1 MYADLKYLFKKK
13 EKFQISLLLIG
24 SIIMAFFEVV
34 GVASILPFMSMV
46 LDPDQISSNQILSF
60 LFNFF
65 KFDNVETFLFY
76 SGVAVLVL
84 LAFSNFF
91 SAFMYWA
98 ITYFSKMQ
106 GHIISMRLLK
116 HYLSNNYLFFIERN
130 SSDLG
135 KNILSEID
143 RVVKGVVLQA
153 LQAISKAI
161 LTIVVFTFLIYINPF
176 IAIISVLSIGGAYFI
191 FYIISRSYLSTIG
204 EKQSIALFH
213 RYRTV
218 DEAMMGIKDIKLKS
232 LERNFIGRFRQPS
245 IDNARFSAQ
254 GLVIAILPRYLL
266 ETVAFG
272 GIISIILIL
281 LSNDVL
287 ISEIIPVLS
296 LYAVAGYRLLPAVQN
311 IYSAQS
317 MIKYNRPALMIII
330 NDLKEIETE
339 EKNELSNEVDQMIK
353 FDKKITVNDIFFK
366 YPKSKKNVIDGIS
379 LSILKNTSI
388 GFAGSTGSGKT
399 TLIDVILGL
408 LDTKKGN
415 IIVDET
421 IINNQNL
428 LSWQNKI
435 SYVPQTIFLIDESIS
450 SNIAF
455 GIKREE
461 IDHDKVAKAAQLAN
475 LDRFVEDLPEKYDTL
490 VGENGVKLSGG
501 QRQRIGIARALY
513 NEPEVLVLDEA
524 TSALDGITE
533 NYVMEA
539 IESLSNKLTLII
551 VAHRI
556 TTIENC
562 DMIYFLEEGKIKD
575 YGTYNELISKNSQ
588 FKKMAS

>member
-1 MYADLKYLFKKK
+1 
-13 EKFQISLLLIG
+13 
-24 SIIMAFFEVV
+24 MAFFEVV

-46 LDPDQISSNQILSF
+46 LDPDQISSNQVLSF

-65 KFDNVETFLFY
+65 NFNDVETFLFY

-116 HYLSNNYLFFIERN
+116 HYLSNNYLFFLERN

-161 LTIVVFTFLIYINPF
+161 LTIVVLAFLIYINPV
-176 IAIISVLSIGGAYFI
+176 IAIMTILSIGGAYLF
-191 FYIISRSYLSTIG
+191 FYIITRSYLSRIG
-204 EKQSIALFH
+204 EKQSIALFN
-213 RYRTV
+213 RFRTV

-254 GLVIAILPRYLL
+254 SLVIAILPRYLL

-317 MIKYNRPALMIII
+317 MIKYNHPALMIII
-330 NDLKEIETE
+330 NDLKEIEDAG
-339 EKNELSNEVDQMIK
+339 KNKQSNKEDQKII
-353 FDKKITVNDIFFK
+353 FDKKITLDNILFK
-366 YPKSKKNVIDGIS
+366 YPKSKKNVIDGVS
-379 LSILKNTSI
+379 LSIKKNTSV

-399 TLIDVILGL
+399 TLIDIILGL
-408 LDTKKGN
+408 LNPMDGKFM
-415 IIVDET
+415 IDDIVID
-421 IINNQNL
+421 NNNL

-435 SYVPQTIFLIDESIS
+435 SFVPQMIFLIDESIR

-455 GIKREE
+455 GIEPND
-461 IDHDKVAKAAQLAN
+461 IDQDKVVKAAKLAN
-475 LDRFVEDLPEKYDTL
+475 LDSFVSDLPEKYNTL

-539 IESLSNKLTLII
+539 IESLSNKLTLIT

-556 TTIENC
+556 STIENC
-562 DMIYFLEEGKIKD
+562 DMIYFLEDGKIKD
-575 YGTYNELISKNSQ
+575 YGNFSQLISKNAQ
-588 FKKMAS
+588 FKEMAS

>member
-1 MYADLKYLFKKK
+1 
-13 EKFQISLLLIG
+13 
-24 SIIMAFFEVV
+24 MAFFEVV

-60 LFNFF
+60 LYNFF
-65 KFDNVETFLFY
+65 NFDNVETFLFY

-84 LAFSNFF
+84 LALSNFF

-161 LTIVVFTFLIYINPF
+161 LTIVVLAFLIYINPI
-176 IAIISVLSIGGAYFI
+176 IAIATILSIGGAYLF
-191 FYIISRSYLSTIG
+191 FYIITRSYLSRIG

-213 RYRTV
+213 RFRTV

-254 GLVIAILPRYLL
+254 SLVIAILPRYLL

-317 MIKYNRPALMIII
+317 MIKYNHPALMIII
-330 NDLKEIETE
+330 NDLKEIEHAG
-339 EKNELSNEVDQMIK
+339 KNKQSNKVSQKII
-353 FDKKITVNDIFFK
+353 FDKKITLNNILYK
-366 YPKSKKNVIDGIS
+366 YPKSKKNVIDGVS
-379 LSILKNTSI
+379 LSINKNTSV

-399 TLIDVILGL
+399 TLIDIILGL
-408 LDTKKGN
+408 LNPMNGN
-415 IIVDET
+415 VMIDDIVID
-421 IINNQNL
+421 NNNL

-435 SYVPQTIFLIDESIS
+435 SFVPQMIFLIDESIR

-455 GIKREE
+455 GIEPNQ
-461 IDHDKVAKAAQLAN
+461 IDQDKVVKAAKLAN
-475 LDRFVEDLPEKYDTL
+475 LDSFVNDLPEKYNTL

-539 IESLSNKLTLII
+539 IESLSKKLTLIT

-556 TTIENC
+556 STIENC
-562 DMIYFLEEGKIKD
+562 DMIYFLEDGKIKD
-575 YGTYNELISKNSQ
+575 YGTFSQLISKNAQ

>member
-353 FDKKITVNDIFFK
+353 FDRKITVNDIFFK

-408 LDTKKGN
+408 LDPKKGN
-415 IIVDET
+415 IIVDDT

>member
-65 KFDNVETFLFY
+65 NFDNVETFLFY

-330 NDLKEIETE
+330 NDLKEIKIE

-366 YPKSKKNVIDGIS
+366 YPKSEKNVIDGIS

-408 LDTKKGN
+408 LDPKKGN
-415 IIVDET
+415 IIIDDT
-421 IINNQNL
+421 IINKQNL

-461 IDHDKVAKAAQLAN
+461 IDHDRVVKAAQLAN

>member
-330 NDLKEIETE
+330 NDLKEIEIE
-339 EKNELSNEVDQMIK
+339 EKNELLNEVDQMIK

-408 LDTKKGN
+408 LDPKKGN
-415 IIVDET
+415 IIVDDT

-461 IDHDKVAKAAQLAN
+461 IDHDRVAKAAQLAN

>member
-408 LDTKKGN
+408 LDPKKGN
-415 IIVDET
+415 IIVDDT

>member
-1 MYADLKYLFKKK
+1 
-13 EKFQISLLLIG
+13 
-24 SIIMAFFEVV
+24 MAFFEVV

-60 LFNFF
+60 LYNFF
-65 KFDNVETFLFY
+65 NFDNVESFLFY

-330 NDLKEIETE
+330 NDLKEIEIE
-339 EKNELSNEVDQMIK
+339 EKTELSKEVDQMIK
-353 FDKKITVNDIFFK
+353 FDKKITVNNIFFK

-408 LDTKKGN
+408 LDPKKGN
-415 IIVDET
+415 IIVDDT

-461 IDHDKVAKAAQLAN
+461 IDHDRVVKAAQLAN

>member
-1 MYADLKYLFKKK
+1 M
-13 EKFQISLLLIG
+13 
-24 SIIMAFFEVV
+24 
-34 GVASILPFMSMV
+34 
-46 LDPDQISSNQILSF
+46 
-60 LFNFF
+60 
-65 KFDNVETFLFY
+65 
-76 SGVAVLVL
+76 
-84 LAFSNFF
+84 
-91 SAFMYWA
+91 
-98 ITYFSKMQ
+98 
-106 GHIISMRLLK
+106 
-116 HYLSNNYLFFIERN
+116 
-130 SSDLG
+130 
-135 KNILSEID
+135 
-143 RVVKGVVLQA
+143 
-153 LQAISKAI
+153 
-161 LTIVVFTFLIYINPF
+161 
-176 IAIISVLSIGGAYFI
+176 
-191 FYIISRSYLSTIG
+191 
-204 EKQSIALFH
+204 
-213 RYRTV
+213 
-218 DEAMMGIKDIKLKS
+218 
-232 LERNFIGRFRQPS
+232 
-245 IDNARFSAQ
+245 
-254 GLVIAILPRYLL
+254 
-266 ETVAFG
+266 
-272 GIISIILIL
+272 
-281 LSNDVL
+281 
-287 ISEIIPVLS
+287 

-339 EKNELSNEVDQMIK
+339 EKNELSNEVDQIIK
-353 FDKKITVNDIFFK
+353 FDRKITVNDIFFK
-366 YPKSKKNVIDGIS
+366 YPKSKKNVINGIS

-408 LDTKKGN
+408 LDPKKGN
-415 IIVDET
+415 IIVDDT

>member
-353 FDKKITVNDIFFK
+353 FDRKITVNDIFFK
-366 YPKSKKNVIDGIS
+366 YPKSKKNVINGIS

-408 LDTKKGN
+408 LDPKKGN
-415 IIVDET
+415 IIVDDT

>member
-1 MYADLKYLFKKK
+1 
-13 EKFQISLLLIG
+13 
-24 SIIMAFFEVV
+24 MAFFEVV

-330 NDLKEIETE
+330 NDLKEIEIE
-339 EKNELSNEVDQMIK
+339 EKNELLNEVDQMIK
-353 FDKKITVNDIFFK
+353 FDKKITVNNIFFK

-379 LSILKNTSI
+379 LSIMKNTSI

-408 LDTKKGN
+408 LDPKKGN
-415 IIVDET
+415 IIVDDT

-461 IDHDKVAKAAQLAN
+461 IDHDRVAKAAQLAN

>member
-232 LERNFIGRFRQPS
+232 LERNFIARFRQPS

-353 FDKKITVNDIFFK
+353 FDRKITVNDIFFK

-408 LDTKKGN
+408 LDPKKGN
-415 IIVDET
+415 IIVDDT

>member
-1 MYADLKYLFKKK
+1 MYSDLKYLFKKK
-13 EKFQISLLLIG
+13 ENFQISLLLVG

-46 LDPDQISSNQILSF
+46 LDPDQISSNQVLSF

-65 KFDNVETFLFY
+65 NFNDVETFLFY

-116 HYLSNNYLFFIERN
+116 HYLSNNYLFFLERN

-161 LTIVVFTFLIYINPF
+161 LTIVVLAFLIYINPV
-176 IAIISVLSIGGAYFI
+176 IAIMTILSIGGAYLF
-191 FYIISRSYLSTIG
+191 FYIITRSYLSRIG
-204 EKQSIALFH
+204 EKQSIALFN
-213 RYRTV
+213 RFRTV

-254 GLVIAILPRYLL
+254 SLVIAILPRYLL

-317 MIKYNRPALMIII
+317 MIKYNHPALMIII
-330 NDLKEIETE
+330 NDLKEIEDAG
-339 EKNELSNEVDQMIK
+339 KNKQSNKEDQKII
-353 FDKKITVNDIFFK
+353 FDKKITLDNILFK
-366 YPKSKKNVIDGIS
+366 YPKSKKNVIDGVS
-379 LSILKNTSI
+379 LSIKKNTSV

-399 TLIDVILGL
+399 TLIDIILGL
-408 LDTKKGN
+408 LNPIDGKFM
-415 IIVDET
+415 IDDIV
-421 IINNQNL
+421 INNNNL

-435 SYVPQTIFLIDESIS
+435 SFVPQMIFLIDESIR

-455 GIKREE
+455 GIEPND
-461 IDHDKVAKAAQLAN
+461 IDQDKVVKAAKLAN
-475 LDRFVEDLPEKYDTL
+475 LDSFVSDLPEKYNTL

-539 IESLSNKLTLII
+539 IESLSNKLTLIT

-556 TTIENC
+556 STIENC
-562 DMIYFLEEGKIKD
+562 DMIYFLEDGKIKD
-575 YGTYNELISKNSQ
+575 YGNFSQLISKNAQ
-588 FKKMAS
+588 FKEMAS

>member
-65 KFDNVETFLFY
+65 NFDNVETFLFY

-330 NDLKEIETE
+330 NDLKEIKIE
-339 EKNELSNEVDQMIK
+339 EKNELSNEVNQMIK

-366 YPKSKKNVIDGIS
+366 YPKSEKNVIDGIS

-408 LDTKKGN
+408 LDPKKGN
-415 IIVDET
+415 IIIDDT
-421 IINNQNL
+421 IINKQNL

-461 IDHDKVAKAAQLAN
+461 IDHDRVVKAAQLAN

>member
-13 EKFQISLLLIG
+13 ENFQISLLLVG

-46 LDPDQISSNQILSF
+46 LDPDQISSNQVLSF

-65 KFDNVETFLFY
+65 NFNDVETFLFY

-116 HYLSNNYLFFIERN
+116 HYLSNNYLFFLERN

-161 LTIVVFTFLIYINPF
+161 LTIVVLAFLIYINPV
-176 IAIISVLSIGGAYFI
+176 IAIMTILSIGGAYLF
-191 FYIISRSYLSTIG
+191 FYIITRSYLSRIG
-204 EKQSIALFH
+204 EKQSIALFN
-213 RYRTV
+213 RFRTV

-232 LERNFIGRFRQPS
+232 LERNFIARFRQPS

-317 MIKYNRPALMIII
+317 MIKYNHPALMIII
-330 NDLKEIETE
+330 NDLKEIEIE

-353 FDKKITVNDIFFK
+353 FDKKITVSDIFFK

-408 LDTKKGN
+408 LDPKKGN
-415 IIVDET
+415 IIVDDT
-421 IINNQNL
+421 IVNNQNL

-461 IDHDKVAKAAQLAN
+461 IDHDRVVKAAQLAN

>member
-366 YPKSKKNVIDGIS
+366 YPKSKKNVINGIS

-408 LDTKKGN
+408 LDPKKGN
-415 IIVDET
+415 IIVDDT

-562 DMIYFLEEGKIKD
+562 DMIYFLEEGKVKD
-575 YGTYNELISKNSQ
+575 HGTYNELISKNSQ

>member
-1 MYADLKYLFKKK
+1 
-13 EKFQISLLLIG
+13 
-24 SIIMAFFEVV
+24 MAFFEVV

-60 LFNFF
+60 LYNFF
-65 KFDNVETFLFY
+65 NFDNVETFLFY
-76 SGVAVLVL
+76 SGIAVLVL
-84 LAFSNFF
+84 LALSNFF

-161 LTIVVFTFLIYINPF
+161 LTIVVLAFLIYINPI
-176 IAIISVLSIGGAYFI
+176 IAIVTILSIGGAYLF
-191 FYIISRSYLSTIG
+191 FYIITRSYLSRIG

-213 RYRTV
+213 RFRTV

-254 GLVIAILPRYLL
+254 SLVIAILPRYLL

-317 MIKYNRPALMIII
+317 MIKYNHPALMIII
-330 NDLKEIETE
+330 NDLKEIEQAG
-339 EKNELSNEVDQMIK
+339 KNKQSNKVSQKII
-353 FDKKITVNDIFFK
+353 FDKKITLDNILYK
-366 YPKSKKNVIDGIS
+366 YPKSKKNVIDGVS
-379 LSILKNTSI
+379 LSIKKNTSV
-388 GFAGSTGSGKT
+388 GFVGSTGSGKT
-399 TLIDVILGL
+399 TLIDIILGL
-408 LDTKKGN
+408 LNPMNGN
-415 IIVDET
+415 IMIDDIVIDD
-421 IINNQNL
+421 NNL

-435 SYVPQTIFLIDESIS
+435 SFVPQMIFLIDESIR

-455 GIKREE
+455 GIEPNQ
-461 IDHDKVAKAAQLAN
+461 IDQDKVVKAAKLAN
-475 LDRFVEDLPEKYDTL
+475 LDSFVNDLPEKYNTL

-539 IESLSNKLTLII
+539 IESLSKKLTLIT

-556 TTIENC
+556 STIENC
-562 DMIYFLEEGKIKD
+562 DMIYFLEDGKIKD
-575 YGTYNELISKNSQ
+575 YGTFSQLISKNAQ

>member
-65 KFDNVETFLFY
+65 NFDNVDTFLFY

-408 LDTKKGN
+408 LDPKKGN
-415 IIVDET
+415 IIVDDT

-539 IESLSNKLTLII
+539 IESLSSKLTLII

>member
-353 FDKKITVNDIFFK
+353 FDRKITVNDIFFK

-408 LDTKKGN
+408 LDPKKGN

>member
-1 MYADLKYLFKKK
+1 
-13 EKFQISLLLIG
+13 
-24 SIIMAFFEVV
+24 
-34 GVASILPFMSMV
+34 
-46 LDPDQISSNQILSF
+46 
-60 LFNFF
+60 
-65 KFDNVETFLFY
+65 
-76 SGVAVLVL
+76 
-84 LAFSNFF
+84 
-91 SAFMYWA
+91 
-98 ITYFSKMQ
+98 
-106 GHIISMRLLK
+106 
-116 HYLSNNYLFFIERN
+116 
-130 SSDLG
+130 
-135 KNILSEID
+135 
-143 RVVKGVVLQA
+143 
-153 LQAISKAI
+153 
-161 LTIVVFTFLIYINPF
+161 
-176 IAIISVLSIGGAYFI
+176 
-191 FYIISRSYLSTIG
+191 
-204 EKQSIALFH
+204 
-213 RYRTV
+213 
-218 DEAMMGIKDIKLKS
+218 MMGIKDIKLKS

-339 EKNELSNEVDQMIK
+339 EKNELSNEVDQIIK
-353 FDKKITVNDIFFK
+353 FDRKITVNDIFFK
-366 YPKSKKNVIDGIS
+366 YPKSKKNVINGIS

-408 LDTKKGN
+408 LDPKKGN
-415 IIVDET
+415 IIVDDT

-588 FKKMAS
+588 FKRWLLKNGNFSSNPGAGRIKRNSKEKYLSYKWVSSYQLYNSSRHEISIDF

>member
-204 EKQSIALFH
+204 EKQSNALFH

-330 NDLKEIETE
+330 NDLKEIEIE
-339 EKNELSNEVDQMIK
+339 EKTELSKEVDQMIK

-379 LSILKNTSI
+379 LSIMKNTSI

-408 LDTKKGN
+408 LDPKKGN
-415 IIVDET
+415 IIVDDT

>member
-191 FYIISRSYLSTIG
+191 FYIISRSYLSRIG

-353 FDKKITVNDIFFK
+353 FDRKITVNDIFFK
-366 YPKSKKNVIDGIS
+366 YPKSKKNVINGIS

-399 TLIDVILGL
+399 TLIDLILGL
-408 LDTKKGN
+408 LDPKKGN
-415 IIVDET
+415 IIVDDT

>member
-65 KFDNVETFLFY
+65 NFDNVETFLFY
-76 SGVAVLVL
+76 SGVTVLVL

-330 NDLKEIETE
+330 NDLKEIEIE

-379 LSILKNTSI
+379 LSIFKNTSI

-399 TLIDVILGL
+399 TLIDLILGL
-408 LDTKKGN
+408 LDPKKGN
-415 IIVDET
+415 IIVDDT

>member
-65 KFDNVETFLFY
+65 NFDNVETFLFY

-204 EKQSIALFH
+204 EKQSIALFQ

-330 NDLKEIETE
+330 NDLKEIEIG

-353 FDKKITVNDIFFK
+353 FDKKITVNDISFK

-379 LSILKNTSI
+379 FSILKNTSI

-408 LDTKKGN
+408 LDPKKGN
-415 IIVDET
+415 IIVDDT
-421 IINNQNL
+421 IINNQNI

-461 IDHDKVAKAAQLAN
+461 IDHDRVMKAAQLAN

-575 YGTYNELISKNSQ
+575 YGTYDELITKNSQ

>member
-1 MYADLKYLFKKK
+1 
-13 EKFQISLLLIG
+13 
-24 SIIMAFFEVV
+24 MAFFEVV

-60 LFNFF
+60 LYNFF
-65 KFDNVETFLFY
+65 NFDNVESFLFY

-330 NDLKEIETE
+330 NDLKEIEIE
-339 EKNELSNEVDQMIK
+339 EKTELSKEVDQMIK
-353 FDKKITVNDIFFK
+353 FDKKITVNNIFFK

-408 LDTKKGN
+408 LDPKKGN
-415 IIVDET
+415 IIVDDT

-461 IDHDKVAKAAQLAN
+461 IDHDRVAKAAQLAN

>member
-1 MYADLKYLFKKK
+1 
-13 EKFQISLLLIG
+13 
-24 SIIMAFFEVV
+24 MAFFEVV

-60 LFNFF
+60 LYNFF
-65 KFDNVETFLFY
+65 NFDNVETFLFY
-76 SGVAVLVL
+76 SGIAVLVL
-84 LAFSNFF
+84 LALSNFF

-161 LTIVVFTFLIYINPF
+161 LTIVVLAFLIYINPI
-176 IAIISVLSIGGAYFI
+176 IAIATILSIGGAYLF
-191 FYIISRSYLSTIG
+191 FYIITRSYLSRIG

-213 RYRTV
+213 RFRTV

-254 GLVIAILPRYLL
+254 SLVIAILPRYLL

-317 MIKYNRPALMIII
+317 MIKYNHPALMIII
-330 NDLKEIETE
+330 NDLKEIEQAG
-339 EKNELSNEVDQMIK
+339 KNKQSNKVSQKII
-353 FDKKITVNDIFFK
+353 FDKKITLDNILYK
-366 YPKSKKNVIDGIS
+366 YPKSKKNVIDGVS
-379 LSILKNTSI
+379 LSIKKNTSV
-388 GFAGSTGSGKT
+388 GFVGSTGSGKT
-399 TLIDVILGL
+399 TLIDIILGL
-408 LDTKKGN
+408 LNPMNGN
-415 IIVDET
+415 IMIDDIVIDD
-421 IINNQNL
+421 NNL

-435 SYVPQTIFLIDESIS
+435 SFVPQMIFLIDESIR

-455 GIKREE
+455 GIEPNQ
-461 IDHDKVAKAAQLAN
+461 IDQDKVVKAAKLAN
-475 LDRFVEDLPEKYDTL
+475 LDSFVNDLPEKYNTL

-539 IESLSNKLTLII
+539 IESLSKKLTLIT

-556 TTIENC
+556 STIENC
-562 DMIYFLEEGKIKD
+562 DMIYFLEDGKIKD
-575 YGTYNELISKNSQ
+575 YGTFSQLISKNAQ

>member
-65 KFDNVETFLFY
+65 NFDNVETFLFY

-161 LTIVVFTFLIYINPF
+161 LTIVVLAFLIYINPI
-176 IAIISVLSIGGAYFI
+176 IAIVTILSIGGAYLF
-191 FYIISRSYLSTIG
+191 FYIITRSYLSTIG

-330 NDLKEIETE
+330 NDLKEIKIE
-339 EKNELSNEVDQMIK
+339 EKIELSNEVDQMIK

-399 TLIDVILGL
+399 TLVDIILGL
-408 LDTKKGN
+408 LDPKRGN
-415 IIVDET
+415 IVVDDT
-421 IINNQNL
+421 IIDSQNL

-455 GIKREE
+455 GINREE
-461 IDHDKVAKAAQLAN
+461 IDHDRVVKAAQLAN

>member
-213 RYRTV
+213 RYRTC
-218 DEAMMGIKDIKLKS
+218 LLYTS
-232 LERNFIGRFRQPS
+232 PS
-245 IDNARFSAQ
+245 
-254 GLVIAILPRYLL
+254 PR
-266 ETVAFG
+266 
-272 GIISIILIL
+272 
-281 LSNDVL
+281 D
-287 ISEIIPVLS
+287 
-296 LYAVAGYRLLPAVQN
+296 
-311 IYSAQS
+311 
-317 MIKYNRPALMIII
+317 
-330 NDLKEIETE
+330 
-339 EKNELSNEVDQMIK
+339 
-353 FDKKITVNDIFFK
+353 
-366 YPKSKKNVIDGIS
+366 
-379 LSILKNTSI
+379 
-388 GFAGSTGSGKT
+388 
-399 TLIDVILGL
+399 
-408 LDTKKGN
+408 
-415 IIVDET
+415 
-421 IINNQNL
+421 
-428 LSWQNKI
+428 
-435 SYVPQTIFLIDESIS
+435 
-450 SNIAF
+450 
-455 GIKREE
+455 
-461 IDHDKVAKAAQLAN
+461 
-475 LDRFVEDLPEKYDTL
+475 
-490 VGENGVKLSGG
+490 
-501 QRQRIGIARALY
+501 
-513 NEPEVLVLDEA
+513 
-524 TSALDGITE
+524 
-533 NYVMEA
+533 
-539 IESLSNKLTLII
+539 
-551 VAHRI
+551 
-556 TTIENC
+556 
-562 DMIYFLEEGKIKD
+562 
-575 YGTYNELISKNSQ
+575 
-588 FKKMAS
+588 

>member
-1 MYADLKYLFKKK
+1 MYSDLKYLFKKK
-13 EKFQISLLLIG
+13 ENFQISLLLVG

-46 LDPDQISSNQILSF
+46 LDPDQISSNQVLSF

-65 KFDNVETFLFY
+65 NFNDVETFLFY

-116 HYLSNNYLFFIERN
+116 HYLSNNYLFFLERN

-161 LTIVVFTFLIYINPF
+161 LTIVVLAFLIYINPV
-176 IAIISVLSIGGAYFI
+176 IAIMTILSIGGAYLF
-191 FYIISRSYLSTIG
+191 FYIITRSYLSRIG
-204 EKQSIALFH
+204 EKQSIALFN
-213 RYRTV
+213 RFRTV

-254 GLVIAILPRYLL
+254 SLVIAILPRYLL

-317 MIKYNRPALMIII
+317 MIKYNHPALMIII
-330 NDLKEIETE
+330 NDLKEIEDAG
-339 EKNELSNEVDQMIK
+339 KNKQSNKEDQKII
-353 FDKKITVNDIFFK
+353 FDKKITLDNILFK
-366 YPKSKKNVIDGIS
+366 YPKSKKNVIDGVS
-379 LSILKNTSI
+379 LSIKKNTSV

-399 TLIDVILGL
+399 TLIDIILGL
-408 LDTKKGN
+408 LNPMDGKFM
-415 IIVDET
+415 IDDIVID
-421 IINNQNL
+421 NNNL

-435 SYVPQTIFLIDESIS
+435 SFVPQMIFLIDESIR

-455 GIKREE
+455 GIEPND
-461 IDHDKVAKAAQLAN
+461 IDQDKVVKAAKLAN
-475 LDRFVEDLPEKYDTL
+475 LDSFVSDLPEKYNTL

-539 IESLSNKLTLII
+539 IESLSNKLTLIT

-556 TTIENC
+556 STIENC
-562 DMIYFLEEGKIKD
+562 DMIYFLEDGKIKD
-575 YGTYNELISKNSQ
+575 YGNFSQLISKNAQ
-588 FKKMAS
+588 FKEMAS

>member
-1 MYADLKYLFKKK
+1 MYSDLKYLFKKK

-60 LFNFF
+60 LYNFF
-65 KFDNVETFLFY
+65 NFDNVETFLFY
-76 SGVAVLVL
+76 SGIAVLVL
-84 LAFSNFF
+84 LALSNFF

-161 LTIVVFTFLIYINPF
+161 LTIVVLAFLIYINPI
-176 IAIISVLSIGGAYFI
+176 IAIVTILSIGGAYLF
-191 FYIISRSYLSTIG
+191 FYIITRSYLSRIG

-213 RYRTV
+213 RFRTV

-254 GLVIAILPRYLL
+254 SLVIAILPRYLL

-317 MIKYNRPALMIII
+317 MIKYNHPALMIII
-330 NDLKEIETE
+330 NDLKEIEQAG
-339 EKNELSNEVDQMIK
+339 KNKQSNKVSQKII
-353 FDKKITVNDIFFK
+353 FDKKITLDNILYK
-366 YPKSKKNVIDGIS
+366 YPKSKKNVIDGVS
-379 LSILKNTSI
+379 LSIKKNTSV
-388 GFAGSTGSGKT
+388 GFVGSTGSGKT
-399 TLIDVILGL
+399 TLIDIILGL
-408 LDTKKGN
+408 LNPMNGN
-415 IIVDET
+415 IMIDDIVIDD
-421 IINNQNL
+421 NNL

-435 SYVPQTIFLIDESIS
+435 SFVPQMIFLIDESIR

-455 GIKREE
+455 GIEPNQ
-461 IDHDKVAKAAQLAN
+461 IDQDKVVKAAKLAN
-475 LDRFVEDLPEKYDTL
+475 LDSFVNDLPEKYNTL

-539 IESLSNKLTLII
+539 IESLSKKLTLIT

-556 TTIENC
+556 STIENC
-562 DMIYFLEEGKIKD
+562 DMIYFLEDGKIKD
-575 YGTYNELISKNSQ
+575 YGTFSQLISKNAQ

>member
-366 YPKSKKNVIDGIS
+366 YPKSKKNVINGIS

-408 LDTKKGN
+408 LDPKKGN
-415 IIVDET
+415 IIVDDT

>member
-1 MYADLKYLFKKK
+1 
-13 EKFQISLLLIG
+13 
-24 SIIMAFFEVV
+24 MAFFEVV

-353 FDKKITVNDIFFK
+353 FDRKITVNDIFFK
-366 YPKSKKNVIDGIS
+366 YPKSKKNVINGIS

-408 LDTKKGN
+408 LDPKKGN
-415 IIVDET
+415 IIVDDT

>member
-1 MYADLKYLFKKK
+1 
-13 EKFQISLLLIG
+13 
-24 SIIMAFFEVV
+24 MAFFEVV

-366 YPKSKKNVIDGIS
+366 YPKSKKNVINGIS

-408 LDTKKGN
+408 LDPKKGN